1 MSRERWN
8 ERHRE
13 RSSKSPLPPNVH
25 LEKLVAHLEAGTAL
39 DLAAGDGRNALFLS
53 RKGWKVTAVDFS
65 EVGIEWGRAFAEDE
79 GLSVDWLIRDL
90 NEYVP
95 PCKSFDLVCLF
106 YLHVPGDQLAGVL
119 KKAAAAVKPGGSLLI
134 VGHDRT
140 NITQGAGGPQI
151 PDILYTPEEISALLP
166 GMSVGYANRESCP
179 ADHGGLPPGTVQ
191 IDCVV
196 RATCPL

>member
-8 ERHRE
+8 ERYRE
-13 RSSKSPLPPNVH
+13 RSSKTPSQPNMH
-25 LEKLVAHLEAGTAL
+25 LEELAADLEPGFAL

-65 EVGIEWGRAFAEDE
+65 EAGIEQGRAFADDE
-79 GLSVDWLIRDL
+79 GLSINWLVRDL

-95 PCKSFDLVCLF
+95 LRKGFDLVCIF
-106 YLHVPGDQLAGVL
+106 YLHIPEEQLAGIL

-134 VGHDRT
+134 VGHDRS
-140 NITQGAGGPQI
+140 NIGQGAGGPQD

-166 GMSVGYANRESCP
+166 DMSVNYADRKRCP
-179 ADHGGLPPGTVQ
+179 ADHGGLPPGTIQ